1 MWSILI
7 ADDSHTVRS
16 HVRTILESKGIR
28 VLEAE
33 NGSEGLWRAREN
45 IVDLVLSDIH
55 MPVMDGLR
63 MIEELRKLPQYAAT
77 PIFVLTSDA
86 SSVRVE
92 EGKQL
97 GANAW
102 LLKPIKED
110 SLWKAI
116 ESALWGKA
124 GSSRPSLRALVPSS
138 ETSTSEH
145 PGSPSS
151 RTPTWPRS

>member
-1 MWSILI
+1 MSWSILI

-16 HVRTILESKGIR
+16 QVRTMLENKGIR
-28 VLEAE
+28 VIEAE

-45 IVDLVLSDIH
+45 SLDLVLSDIH

-63 MIEELRKLPQYAAT
+63 MIEELRKLPQYATT

-86 SSVRVE
+86 SGARVE
-92 EGKQL
+92 EGKQA

-102 LLKPIKED
+102 LLKPIKPE

-116 ESALWGKA
+116 EKALGKTASA
-124 GSSRPSLRALVPSS
+124 VTT
-138 ETSTSEH
+138 ET
-145 PGSPSS
+145 
-151 RTPTWPRS
+151 